1 MSNYK
6 RLIFLA
12 EELDTPST
20 LQKITELNELL
31 SGQDINDIKDCDL
44 QILDDLIS
52 ILSNT
57 DNLLVEKRESVIIL
71 QESIRSKRYA

>member
-44 QILDDLIS
+44 QI
-52 ILSNT
+52 
-57 DNLLVEKRESVIIL
+57 
-71 QESIRSKRYA
+71 